1 MDRTMIRPS
10 NIQYHAGGEDMM
22 GRPSAPIESG
32 AIVVSIEL
40 ALNFEVVLMKNM
52 DSCANDWKKRLCL
65 DTVKIEEMS

>member
-10 NIQYHAGGEDMM
+10 NIQYQAGGTGMM
-22 GRPSAPIESG
+22 GRPSVPIESG

-40 ALNFEVVLMKNM
+40 ALNFEVVLTKNM

>member
-1 MDRTMIRPS
+1 
-10 NIQYHAGGEDMM
+10 M

-40 ALNFEVVLMKNM
+40 ALNFKVVLMKNM
-52 DSCANDWKKRLCL
+52 DSCAEDWKNRLCL